1 MSTISPRVRAG
12 LVLAATLLPLCTFAA
27 PLRVRL
33 VRAESLVTDVPELN
47 TAALQERSLYGL
59 TQATKADSEKAEM
72 LPAGALESP
81 DVVVG
86 TKLSRNGTKY
96 RLVYTFQTVQ
106 QPRLTKQLAYEFAQP
121 KLSDRGVTVMSQEV
135 ITEAVKLEATRKSR
149 AAEQGSAPVAAAPT
163 PPPSTPSAPES
174 QASTAPVAVAPSQP
188 QPSAVSNQPEPSVS
202 ASQPEPQ
209 EDPVAERERRAADW
223 KARKPWHQLDVGA
236 AAGFNSP
243 SGVYG
248 LEVEYRPLQYV
259 GLILGGGSGAW
270 GNRIT
275 PGARLY
281 PLGISGAS
289 LFLEGGMSINT
300 GGEASVSINDG
311 PEQIVDLLVTPVAT
325 TSVGVRF
332 NIDRIYFTPRVG
344 WGFRMRQDNYRT
356 RDGSEI
362 NPLFDAALGLFQHG
376 GFLIS
381 LTIGATFL

>member
-149 AAEQGSAPVAAAPT
+149 AAEQGSAPVAAAPP

-188 QPSAVSNQPEPSVS
+188 QPSAVPSQPEPS
-202 ASQPEPQ
+202 
-209 EDPVAERERRAADW
+209 
-223 KARKPWHQLDVGA
+223 
-236 AAGFNSP
+236 
-243 SGVYG
+243 
-248 LEVEYRPLQYV
+248 
-259 GLILGGGSGAW
+259 
-270 GNRIT
+270 
-275 PGARLY
+275 
-281 PLGISGAS
+281 
-289 LFLEGGMSINT
+289 
-300 GGEASVSINDG
+300 
-311 PEQIVDLLVTPVAT
+311 
-325 TSVGVRF
+325 
-332 NIDRIYFTPRVG
+332 
-344 WGFRMRQDNYRT
+344 
-356 RDGSEI
+356 
-362 NPLFDAALGLFQHG
+362 
-376 GFLIS
+376 
-381 LTIGATFL
+381 